1 VFASESSCYWSPVGI
16 LIGHDERRTLP
27 LSLKFPAARRRALA
41 RHKQGAARRPEKLAE
56 MDAAI
61 EQAVAEKKLP
71 EACA

>member
-1 VFASESSCYWSPVGI
+1 MTNAGHCLFRSS
-16 LIGHDERRTLP
+16 
-27 LSLKFPAARRRALA
+27 SLLLAVALWLGTSKA
-41 RHKQGAARRPEKLAE
+41 LLAGKAFFPEKLAE